1 MEDER
6 EKEQKDK
13 NKRQREQTKKAKEA
27 ARVQEYQDALRYVE
41 GRNNTE
47 AAIPIMENV
56 DDTLLDDDCEI
67 DIEIFDDFLAD
78 DI

>member
-27 ARVQEYQDALRYVE
+27 ARVQEYQDALRYVRE
-41 GRNNTE
+41 
-47 AAIPIMENV
+47 
-56 DDTLLDDDCEI
+56 EI
-67 DIEIFDDFLAD
+67 ILKLRSQ
-78 DI
+78 